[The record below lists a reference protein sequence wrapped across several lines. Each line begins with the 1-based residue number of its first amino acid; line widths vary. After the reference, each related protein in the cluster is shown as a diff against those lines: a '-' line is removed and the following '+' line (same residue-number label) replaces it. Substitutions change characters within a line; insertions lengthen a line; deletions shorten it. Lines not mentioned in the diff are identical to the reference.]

1 MPPAYGSDAG
11 ADRGAAVKLGWLGL
25 VMILGAAGQG
35 RGQAAGDAKPDAVIT
50 FRLERPGVPVP
61 SYVFTV
67 HEDGRGSYEVTYP
80 AVGYTTAAE
89 TVTMPLKL
97 RDVTTAGLFEK
108 VRSTD
113 HLRGGCESKAKNI
126 ANTGTKTL
134 SYAGADGTASCVFNF
149 TENKVVS
156 SLTETFLG
164 MAYTLDAGR
173 ELQQKQ
179 RFDHLGLDRE
189 MNALADGVRDG
200 KALEVVNIAPILR
213 SLADDTAVMERVRT
227 RAAKLLEQSGTGR

>member
-1 MPPAYGSDAG
+1 M
-11 ADRGAAVKLGWLGL
+11 V
-25 VMILGAAGQG
+25 LGAFLPGV
-35 RGQAAGDAKPDAVIT
+35 RGQTVADAEGSAVIM

-67 HEDGRGSYEVTYP
+67 HEDGRGTYEVTYP
-80 AVGYTTAAE
+80 PTGYANLTE
-89 TVTMPLKL
+89 TVKIPLQL

-126 ANTGTKTL
+126 ANTGMKTL
-134 SYAGADGTASCVFNF
+134 SYTGPDGAAGCSYNYS
-149 TENKVVS
+149 ENKVVA
-156 SLTETFLG
+156 SLTDTFLG

-173 ELQQKQ
+173 ELQRKQK
-179 RFDHLGLDRE
+179 FDHLGLDRE
-189 MNALADGVRDG
+189 MTMLLDGVRDG

-213 SLADDTAVMERVRT
+213 SLVEDTALLERVRT
-227 RAAKLLEQSGTGR
+227 RAAKLLEQSGVR